1 MWDTSFED
9 TMLSQDNLSNGN
21 GVVINCPTEEL
32 FYMMANILESFGIG
46 YASGENIIDV
56 GGWNEYEDDF
66 CFYVDRTGKILHGP
80 KCSTEDSPYDRYK
93 KCTFYGVM
101 PDFDVAS
108 NDEILTFLEG

>member
-1 MWDTSFED
+1 M
-9 TMLSQDNLSNGN
+9 
-21 GVVINCPTEEL
+21 VINCPTEEL

-108 NDEILTFLEG
+108 NDEISPSLRDDWGVVQCANSVRIMVKL